1 MKEATKLL
9 LITLLLIICVNS
21 EVQGTIINAGSC
33 SNSDVQTAVNSA
45 NNGDTVTVPAGNC
58 TWSGNVTIPNTKGI
72 TLQGAGIDVTTINGG
87 QIFITAASGNLWR
100 VTGFTFSNGSEFLWI
115 NGTGTSLRV
124 DHNKFTASGTPA
136 IFIDGPQLYGVI
148 DHNTFTDPTFDFSCI
163 FVFEGMGEDGGDGGA
178 ASWARATS
186 LGSENAVY
194 VEDNQFN
201 FGAPSQGYS
210 IVDGRAGGRVVLRY
224 NTVIN
229 GTVGWHD
236 AEISGSRGIRQIEVY
251 NNSFQMTSA
260 IQDVVYHR
268 GGTGVWFNNTF
279 QGVDFTWVENP
290 IILFNSR
297 TTTSENGF
305 GPWQSYCNNALKKF
319 CLGGAA
325 ISCTQDSDCLGA
337 IFEGFSTV
345 YPPCIQIDGMTD
357 SYGYPCRDQIGTGVT
372 NTTTGAQALEPM
384 WFWNNTWC
392 YGANGVCTPTTPVT
406 LYVNTD
412 GSQNIIIKGRDY
424 YESTNTAL
432 PGYVPYTYPHPLTGI
447 LSPPQNL
454 RILQ

>member
-1 MKEATKLL
+1 
-9 LITLLLIICVNS
+9 
-21 EVQGTIINAGSC
+21 
-33 SNSDVQTAVNSA
+33 
-45 NNGDTVTVPAGNC
+45 
-58 TWSGNVTIPNTKGI
+58 
-72 TLQGAGIDVTTINGG
+72 
-87 QIFITAASGNLWR
+87 
-100 VTGFTFSNGSEFLWI
+100 
-115 NGTGTSLRV
+115 
-124 DHNKFTASGTPA
+124 
-136 IFIDGPQLYGVI
+136 
-148 DHNTFTDPTFDFSCI
+148 
-163 FVFEGMGEDGGDGGA
+163 
-178 ASWARATS
+178 
-186 LGSENAVY
+186 
-194 VEDNQFN
+194 
-201 FGAPSQGYS
+201 
-210 IVDGRAGGRVVLRY
+210 
-224 NTVIN
+224 
-229 GTVGWHD
+229 
-236 AEISGSRGIRQIEVY
+236 QIEVY